1 MKLKVQYKIL
11 LIILTILVLY
21 LFWGPLFPWN
31 PIKIGFTEINTLKA
45 NIFIKN
51 ISKKDSALYKIDEII
66 QNLEG
71 IHDLEFQ
78 SDFKIIVLDRD
89 SDMKRY
95 LPWMSGSQYS
105 VSLSVIDLIYIGP
118 IARKSNMGIEPYIK
132 HELSHLLIDQ
142 NTTFEN
148 AREIHN
154 QGWFTEGLAEYAG
167 NRSFYSKENFIK
179 ICKSENIEFTDLR
192 EKSPLDMSNDELKFN
207 YSFYRFF
214 IEFLIE
220 TYGIEKFQKYLK
232 RYIED
237 PKQHIQLLDE
247 VFRIELEQ
255 LLTQFNS
262 RLNR

>member
-1 MKLKVQYKIL
+1 MVA
-11 LIILTILVLY
+11 ILVLY

-31 PIKIGFTEINTLKA
+31 PIKIGYTEVTSSNA

-51 ISKKDSALYKIDEII
+51 ISEKDSAVYKIDEII
-66 QNLEG
+66 QNLER
-71 IHDLEFQ
+71 IHHLEFQ

-89 SDMKRY
+89 SNMKRY
-95 LPWMSGSQYS
+95 LPWMSGSKYS
-105 VSLSVIDLIYIGP
+105 VSLSVVDLIYIGP

-192 EKSPLDMSNDELKFN
+192 EKSPLDMSNYELKVN

-232 RYIED
+232 RYIEN
-237 PKQHIQLLDE
+237 PKKYIQLFDE

-255 LLTQFNS
+255 LLTQFNFG
-262 RLNR
+262 LNR